1 MNKTQSP
8 PRCPLC
14 DGLIIVPGAVLCAL
28 CAKAAELRRNGASRA
43 ERKAHF
49 RIGMSEVLDAD
60 RHRTANRDTGLPT
73 ADEQARYWSRRDR
86 QATQEW
92 IHRKQTRRSK
102 GEVKDE

>member
-1 MNKTQSP
+1 
-8 PRCPLC
+8 
-14 DGLIIVPGAVLCAL
+14 
-28 CAKAAELRRNGASRA
+28 
-43 ERKAHF
+43 
-49 RIGMSEVLDAD
+49 MSEVLDAD